1 MDNYY
6 LNLIAMK
13 EIKKIQEDNDSSDN
27 ISMEDVIARLSLQFD
42 NNSEKNALQTS
53 GNDDFAFDDYEEIL
67 VDEETEQKIGELKK
81 ITKSISTR
89 LLPARTFKTNKK
101 YKIDYAGDLNPQQL
115 TGVLETK
122 HPLLVIA
129 GAGSGKT
136 RVITYKVSWLIE
148 NGINPSQ
155 ILLLT
160 FTRKAANEMLDRVEK
175 LLGDK
180 SVGNVLGGT
189 FHSFSN
195 MVLRQYGNLL
205 GTPTNF
211 TIIDDADGADIM
223 DLLKN
228 ELKLVKK
235 KGDRPFPKKNTVQE
249 IISKAKNH
257 ELSIA
262 DTLVKYFDKY
272 TPFLH
277 ELELLDR
284 GYEAYKKASNLMDY
298 DDLMSVLR
306 DKLRDHEVFRNKL
319 RERIK
324 YVLVDE
330 FQDTNNVQREIV
342 ELLCKGK
349 TNVTVVGDDSQSI
362 YSFRGANFENILRF
376 PVSFPDCKVVKI
388 EQNYRSG
395 QLILDFAN
403 SVIDNAIIGF
413 KKKLHSTIT
422 SNIKPIVKRFA
433 DGVEEAEYIVDKILE
448 IRGNA
453 LEFKDFAI
461 LTRASWQSNYVQA
474 ELMKR
479 QLPFVVVGGIKFSER
494 RHVKDIVAFLKLTYN
509 PLDAVAWHRVL
520 QLNQGIGKVR
530 ASEIVKHIHSNAG
543 KIVFDSFQGRKY
555 YPELKNVQAL
565 YEKLD
570 QDGLSPVQMLDIL
583 YPFYIPLLK
592 QLEDDYEVRI
602 KDLEVFRVIAKKYD
616 DLQKFL
622 ADFTLEPPSNR
633 YQDENFPLIDDD
645 EKPLVV
651 STIHSAK
658 GLEWHTVF
666 LPHLLDG
673 LLPSVRSMESIQELE
688 EERRLFYVAVTRA
701 KENLFLTMPA
711 YLQSWDAVFT
721 HPSRFLAEIDKKK
734 FDLKQ

>member
-1 MDNYY
+1 
-6 LNLIAMK
+6 MK
-13 EIKKIQEDNDSSDN
+13 DN
-27 ISMEDVIARLSLQFD
+27 IKRINEDDEAENLTFEDIIASLTPTFDNKTNTSLQTITDDLVFD
-42 NNSEKNALQTS
+42 E
-53 GNDDFAFDDYEEIL
+53 YEEIFI
-67 VDEETEQKIGELKK
+67 DEETEQKIKELKTITNG
-81 ITKSISTR
+81 ITKR
-89 LLPARTFKTNKK
+89 VLPNTIFKPQKK
-101 YKIDYAGDLNPQQL
+101 YKIDYAGELNPEQL
-115 TGVLETK
+115 TAVLETK
-122 HPLLVIA
+122 NPLLVIA

-136 RVITYKVSWLIE
+136 RIITYKVSWLIE

-160 FTRKAANEMLDRVEK
+160 FTRKAANEMLNRVGK

-195 MVLRQYGNLL
+195 TVLRQYGNLIQI
-205 GTPTNF
+205 PANF
-211 TIIDDADGADIM
+211 TIIDDADAADII

-228 ELKLVKK
+228 EMKLSKK
-235 KGDRPFPKKNTVQE
+235 NDRPFPRKDTVQD

-262 DTLVKYFDKY
+262 DTVVKYFDKY

-284 GYEAYKKASNLMDY
+284 AYGAFKKASNLMDY

-306 DKLRDHEVFRNKL
+306 DKLRDNEVFRNKL

-324 YVLVDE
+324 YILVDE
-330 FQDTNNVQREIV
+330 YQDTNNTQREIV
-342 ELLCKGK
+342 ELLCKGQ
-349 TNVTVVGDDSQSI
+349 TNITVVGDDSQSI

-376 PVSFPDCKVVKI
+376 PVSFPSCKVVKI

-395 QLILDFAN
+395 QGILDFAN
-403 SVIDNAIIGF
+403 SVIDNAKIGF
-413 KKKLHSTIT
+413 KKTLHSTVP
-422 SNIKPIVKRFA
+422 SGIKPVVKRFA
-433 DGVEEAEYIVDKILE
+433 DGVYEAEYIVDKILE
-448 IRGNA
+448 IRANA
-453 LEFKDFAI
+453 LEFSKFAI

-479 QLPFVVVGGIKFSER
+479 NIPFVVVGGIKFSER
-494 RHVKDIVAFLKLTYN
+494 RHVKDIVAFLKLTFN
-509 PLDAVAWHRVL
+509 SLDAVAWHRIL

-530 ASEIVKHIHSNAG
+530 ASEIVSQIHANSG
-543 KIVFDSFQGRKY
+543 EIKFDRFYGRKY
-555 YPELKNVQAL
+555 YNELKNIEGL
-565 YEKLD
+565 YDKLNS
-570 QDGLSPVQMLDIL
+570 DGLSPVQMLDIL
-583 YPFYIPLLK
+583 FPFYIPLLK
-592 QLEDDYEVRI
+592 KLEDDYEVRI
-602 KDLEVFRVIAKKYD
+602 KDLETFRIIAQKYN

-633 YQDENFPLIDDD
+633 YQDQNQPLVNDD

-673 LLPSVRSMESIQELE
+673 LLPSVRSMETIHELE

-701 KENLFLTMPA
+701 EENLFITMPS
-711 YLQSWDAVFT
+711 YIQSWDAVFT
-721 HPSRFLAEIDKKK
+721 HPSRFLAEVDKAK
-734 FDLKQ
+734 FELK